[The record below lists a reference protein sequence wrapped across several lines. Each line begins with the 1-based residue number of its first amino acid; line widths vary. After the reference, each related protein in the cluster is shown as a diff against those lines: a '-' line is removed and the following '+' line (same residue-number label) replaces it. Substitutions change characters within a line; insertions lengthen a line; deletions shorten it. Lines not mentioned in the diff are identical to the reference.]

1 MSMAGRHSRPTEI
14 WQASDGD
21 IDQRLKAL
29 TTGRPVVEEGV
40 SVPDG
45 GDRVFLSRRVFH
57 PDGRLHSCLVR
68 LDSAGLFPYPPPD
81 RPQAGEP

>member
-1 MSMAGRHSRPTEI
+1 MAGRHSRLPEPR
-14 WQASDGD
+14 QQSDGD
-21 IDQRLKAL
+21 TDQYLKAL

-57 PDGRLHSCLVR
+57 PDGRVYTCLVR
-68 LDSAGLFPYPPPD
+68 LDATGIFPFPPPD
-81 RPQAGEP
+81 RPPIEEP